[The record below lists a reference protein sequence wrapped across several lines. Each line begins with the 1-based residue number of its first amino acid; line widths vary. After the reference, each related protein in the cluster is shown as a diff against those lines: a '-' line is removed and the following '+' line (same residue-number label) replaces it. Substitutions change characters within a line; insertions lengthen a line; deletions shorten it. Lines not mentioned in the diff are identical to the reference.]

1 MIIREILMKEK
12 LDFSTI
18 SNEDGLGGYAS
29 SFLSISPLVLPLADH
44 LVRQLVD
51 YQAFDAQLAF
61 SNLDLN

>member
-1 MIIREILMKEK
+1 MIIREILMKQK

-18 SNEDGLGGYAS
+18 SNEDGLGGYTS
-29 SFLSISPLVLPLADH
+29 SFLGISPLVLPLADH